1 MKKTLAFFVVTVFVV
16 SAFSLGFTDVGEDHW
31 AYDYVMKLVE
41 KGVIPVDEPTFRGYE
56 PLTRSDA
63 AVWMSRLVTYLE
75 NSPEIAKTSDLS
87 YLEAKVGDLSKK
99 VNNVESQFNSLNEQ
113 LQADD
118 LLSDLQATYQDVK
131 KTAYRAKNMG
141 GALETDLLAVS
152 QDVSGLKATVS
163 QLEVTVKETKSL
175 AEQNQ
180 MFVKALPSLSQKV
193 ASNQERIASLEEFK
207 TSMAKQHL
215 NLKYD
220 TYDKIDGLTNRV
232 STNEEQIASLSQDLA
247 EVKRTAEI
255 NQMFVKALPDL
266 SKKAASNEAKITE
279 LSQVVEDQNAEIAKA
294 KDNTMLWLLAG
305 LGVILG
311 AIGIFMPQ

>member
-75 NSPEIAKTSDLS
+75 NSPEIAKTRDLS

-99 VNNVESQFNSLNEQ
+99 VNNVESQFNSLNDQ

-141 GALETDLLAVS
+141 DALETDLLAVS
-152 QDVSGLKATVS
+152 QDVAGLKATVS

-180 MFVKALPSLSQKV
+180 MFVKALPTLSLKV
-193 ASNQERIASLEEFK
+193 ASLEEQIASLEEFK

-232 STNEEQIASLSQDLA
+232 STNEKQIASLSQDLA
-247 EVKRTAEI
+247 DVKRTAEI

-279 LSQVVEDQNAEIAKA
+279 LSQVVEAHNAEIAKA
-294 KDNTMLWLLAG
+294 QDKTMLWLVAG

-311 AIGIFMPQ
+311 VVGIFMPQ

>member
-1 MKKTLAFFVVTVFVV
+1 MKKTLAFFVVMVFVV

-75 NSPEIAKTSDLS
+75 NSPEIAKTRDLS

-141 GALETDLLAVS
+141 DALETDLLAVS
-152 QDVSGLKATVS
+152 QDVAGLKATVS

-180 MFVKALPSLSQKV
+180 MFVKALPTLSQKV
-193 ASNQERIASLEEFK
+193 ASNQESIASLEEFK
-207 TSMAKQHL
+207 TSMTRQHL

-220 TYDKIDGLTNRV
+220 TYDKIDGLSNRV

-247 EVKRTAEI
+247 DVKTLAQQ

-279 LSQVVEDQNAEIAKA
+279 LSQVVEAQNEEIAKA
-294 KDNTMLWLLAG
+294 QDKTMLWLVAG

-311 AIGIFMPQ
+311 AVGIFMPQ

>member
-1 MKKTLAFFVVTVFVV
+1 MKKTLAFFVVMVFVV

-56 PLTRSDA
+56 PLTRADA

-75 NSPEIAKTSDLS
+75 NSPEIAKTSDLA

-131 KTAYRAKNMG
+131 KTAYRAKNIG
-141 GALETDLLAVS
+141 DALETDLLAVS
-152 QDVSGLKATVS
+152 RDVSGLKATVS
-163 QLEVTVKETKSL
+163 QLEATVEETKNL

-180 MFVKALPSLSQKV
+180 MFVKALPTLSQKV
-193 ASNQERIASLEEFK
+193 ASNQEQIVSLEEFK

-220 TYDKIDGLTNRV
+220 TYDKIDELTNRA

-247 EVKRTAEI
+247 DVKTIAEQ

-279 LSQVVEDQNAEIAKA
+279 LSQQVEAQNAEIAKA
-294 KDNTMLWLLAG
+294 QDKTMLWLVAG

-311 AIGIFMPQ
+311 AVGIFMPQ

>member
-1 MKKTLAFFVVTVFVV
+1 MKKTLAFFVVMVFVV

-31 AYDYVMKLVE
+31 AYDYVTKLVE

-87 YLEAKVGDLSKK
+87 YLEGRVGDLSKR
-99 VNNVESQFNSLNEQ
+99 VNSVESQFNSLNQE
-113 LQADD
+113 LQTGD
-118 LLSDLQATYQDVK
+118 LLADLQATYQDVK

-141 GALETDLLAVS
+141 DALETDLLVIS
-152 QDVSGLKATVS
+152 QDVSDLMVKVNKLEGTV
-163 QLEVTVKETKSL
+163 QQTKSL

-180 MFVKALPSLSQKV
+180 MFVNALPTLSQKA
-193 ASNQERIASLEEFK
+193 ASNEKRIVSLEEFK
-207 TSMAKQHL
+207 TTMAKQHL

-232 STNEEQIASLSQDLA
+232 SANEGQIASLSQEVASVKSIA
-247 EVKRTAEI
+247 EENKMYIA
-255 NQMFVKALPDL
+255 ALPAL

-279 LSQVVEDQNAEIAKA
+279 LSKQVEAQNENIVKA
-294 KDNTMLWLLAG
+294 QDNTLLWLVAG

-311 AIGIFMPQ
+311 AVGIFMPQ